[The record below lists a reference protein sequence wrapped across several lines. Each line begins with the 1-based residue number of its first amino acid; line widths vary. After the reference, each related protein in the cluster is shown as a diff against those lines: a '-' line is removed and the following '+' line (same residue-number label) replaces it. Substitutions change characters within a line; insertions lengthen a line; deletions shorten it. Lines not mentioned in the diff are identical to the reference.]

1 MAKQSGFDEPADC
14 VSFRRVGAFLPGAAG
29 AGLMVGFIIT
39 IVMGGIIGWLASK
52 VMNRDASMGILA
64 NVVVGCAG
72 SILGRVVIGG
82 LLGGGSLRGNAFD
95 PATLLTAF
103 IGAVVLLTAIN
114 LIKRG
119 KIR

>member
-1 MAKQSGFDEPADC
+1 M
-14 VSFRRVGAFLPGAAG
+14 
-29 AGLMVGFIIT
+29 GFIIA

-72 SILGRVVIGG
+72 SILSRLLLGSLIGG
-82 LLGGGSLRGNAFD
+82 GNLRGDAFD
-95 PATLLTAF
+95 PRTLLTAF
-103 IGAVVLLTAIN
+103 IGAVVLLAVVN

-119 KIR
+119 KVR

>member
-1 MAKQSGFDEPADC
+1 MI
-14 VSFRRVGAFLPGAAG
+14 
-29 AGLMVGFIIT
+29 GFIVA
-39 IVMGGIIGWLASK
+39 IVMGGIVGWLASK

-72 SILGRVVIGG
+72 SILGRFLLGG
-82 LLGGGSLRGNAFD
+82 LLGGGNLRGNAFD

-103 IGAVVLLTAIN
+103 IGAVALLAVIN

-119 KIR
+119 KVR